1 MVGTIIAHLT
11 KTGIV
16 KYQADNVFRMVSG
29 LCYPIFRMAHSIV
42 AFGGDCHDGVG
53 GLKAQTL
60 VGYVGI
66 RWVGFGRSQGKVA
79 SGRVCKCM
87 GITWM

>member
-29 LCYPIFRMAHSIV
+29 LLLSSEWLTQLWLLAVIV
-42 AFGGDCHDGVG
+42 MMVWA
-53 GLKAQTL
+53 A
-60 VGYVGI
+60 
-66 RWVGFGRSQGKVA
+66 
-79 SGRVCKCM
+79 
-87 GITWM
+87 